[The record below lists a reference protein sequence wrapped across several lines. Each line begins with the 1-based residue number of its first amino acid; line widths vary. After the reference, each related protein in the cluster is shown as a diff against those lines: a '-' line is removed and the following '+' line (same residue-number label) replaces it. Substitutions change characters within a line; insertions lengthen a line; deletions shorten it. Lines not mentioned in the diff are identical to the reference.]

1 MSTYTVKNGK
11 LYNDR
16 NEIAVLITGKYG
28 SGWSTQERTR
38 EMQNKR
44 LFSPALATALLT
56 GSIAAGKRV
65 LRKFYA
71 QEYPKADPES
81 LQYSVDS
88 MWDSL
93 CVEWVP
99 AGSMIKIED
108 YDGKEFL
115 SYVDSENVHYIG

>member
-1 MSTYTVKNGK
+1 MPTYTIKNGK

-38 EMQNKR
+38 ELQNKR
-44 LFSPALATALLT
+44 LFSPALAKALLT
-56 GSIAAGKRV
+56 GNSAPGKRV

-71 QEYPKADPES
+71 KDYPVADPKS
-81 LQYSVDS
+81 LQYFVDS

-108 YDGKEFL
+108 YDGKESL